1 MKIIKREPLFE
12 QIEKALI
19 RAYAHIP
26 AELEKEKRKN
36 VSTGTGELLSK
47 RLK

>member
-19 RAYAHIP
+19 KAYAHIP
-26 AELEKEKRKN
+26 AELEKEKRKKI
-36 VSTGTGELLSK
+36 STKTTETLTK
-47 RLK
+47 QLK